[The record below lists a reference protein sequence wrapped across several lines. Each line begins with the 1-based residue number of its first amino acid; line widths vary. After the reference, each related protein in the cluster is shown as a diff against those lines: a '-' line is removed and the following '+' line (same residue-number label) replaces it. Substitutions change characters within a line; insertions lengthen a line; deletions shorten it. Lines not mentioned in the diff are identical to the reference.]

1 MTDRPRSTRPG
12 PDLGVGLGLRVPHLR
27 HILTHH
33 PDVDFFE
40 IISENFMVDG
50 GPPLRNLDAIL
61 ERYRVVLH
69 GVSMGLGS
77 AGPLDREHLRRLVA
91 LARRTK
97 TPWVSE
103 HLCWTRHG
111 DAHLHDLLPLPYTDA
126 VAAFIADKAAFVQD
140 SLGLPF
146 AIENLSSYVG
156 FSQSQMPEWE
166 FYRQVVERA
175 DCFMML
181 DVNNIFVSSVNHGFD
196 PWDYLAAIPWERVI
210 QVHVAGHTVRPDG
223 TLLDTHDH
231 PVRPEVWELYRH
243 ASEQTGGVSTILE
256 WDDNFLPFPDTLAEA
271 VKARAF
277 RDPAPPPG
285 AAPTRPAEGR
295 GAGHGEPADPPALR
309 AQQAGFAASIT
320 TPLHI
325 DDDGYRY
332 DADRY
337 DADTVASM
345 LPGPTLGPVDRLSNY
360 NQQYWFRLLTI
371 AQDELPLTRR
381 LLGLTELN
389 RLATAYLD
397 AFPSEHPELHHL
409 LDRLPR
415 FLAGEDRFNRPL
427 LRQAVDLDLLH
438 QRVFFAATHEDLDA
452 GTLAEADLAALLD
465 RPLCFQPA
473 FGLFAE
479 DWPLVALRT
488 ELLAGPD
495 SDAIV
500 PAPAPRKGWWA
511 IYRTP
516 QAGFGQERL
525 DPVQFDLLHLLME
538 GRPLPAALDVLTAD
552 LPAAALDRIGQ
563 GLQGWFARWAGL
575 GWFSR
580 RCQANPITLF
590 KG

>member
-1 MTDRPRSTRPG
+1 MAHPNRPSRPG

-27 HILTHH
+27 YILTHH

-77 AGPLDREHLRRLVA
+77 AEPLDRDHLSRLVA

-103 HLCWTRHG
+103 HLCWTKHR
-111 DAHLHDLLPLPYTDA
+111 DAHLHDLLPLPCTDA

-181 DVNNIFVSSVNHGFD
+181 DVNNVFVSSVNHAFD
-196 PWDYLAAIPWERVI
+196 PWEYLAAIPWDRVI

-231 PVRPEVWELYRH
+231 PVRPEVWELYRY

-271 VKARAF
+271 VKARAY
-277 RDPAPPPG
+277 RPAPDPDRSTPRVPPG
-285 AAPTRPAEGR
+285 KHPEPAEPIELQR
-295 GAGHGEPADPPALR
+295 
-309 AQQAGFAASIT
+309 QQAGFAASIT
-320 TPLHI
+320 TPLQI

-332 DADRY
+332 NPDRY
-337 DADTVASM
+337 DPDTVASM
-345 LPGPTLGPVDRLSNY
+345 LPGPTLSPVDRLSIY
-360 NQQYWFRLLTI
+360 NQQYWFRLLTV

-389 RLATAYLD
+389 RLTTAYLD
-397 AFPSEHPELHHL
+397 AFPSAHPELHRL
-409 LDRLPR
+409 LERLPR
-415 FLAGEDRFNRPL
+415 FLAGDHRFNRPL

-452 GTLAEADLAALLD
+452 GTLSGSDLAALLE
-465 RPLCFQPA
+465 RPLHFQPA

-479 DWPLVALRT
+479 DWPLVELRSN
-488 ELLAGPD
+488 LLAGPD
-495 SDAIV
+495 SDAIE

-525 DPVQFDLLHLLME
+525 DPVQYDLLHLLME
-538 GRPLPAALDVLTAD
+538 GRPLPAALDALTSD
-552 LPAAALDRIGQ
+552 LPAPAVDRLAR
-563 GLQGWFARWAGL
+563 GLQGWFSRWAGL

-580 RCQANPITLF
+580 GGEGIR
-590 KG
+590 GRRG

>member
-1 MTDRPRSTRPG
+1 MADPKHPSRPG

-40 IISENFMVDG
+40 IISENFMVEG

-77 AGPLDREHLRRLVA
+77 AGPLDRDHLSRLVA

-103 HLCWTRHG
+103 HLCWTKHG
-111 DAHLHDLLPLPYTDA
+111 NAHLHDLLPLPYTDA

-181 DVNNIFVSSVNHGFD
+181 DVNNVFVSSVNHGFD
-196 PWDYLAAIPWERVI
+196 PWDYLAAIPWDRVI

-256 WDDNFLPFPDTLAEA
+256 WDDHFLPFPDTLAEA
-271 VKARAF
+271 VKARAY
-277 RDPAPPPG
+277 RPVPDPDRSTPRVQPG
-285 AAPTRPAEGR
+285 ERP
-295 GAGHGEPADPPALR
+295 EPAGPADLR
-309 AQQAGFAASIT
+309 TQQAGFAASIT
-320 TPLHI
+320 TPLQI
-325 DDDGYRY
+325 DDDGYSY
-332 DADRY
+332 NADRY
-337 DADTVASM
+337 DPDTVASM
-345 LPGPTLGPVDRLSNY
+345 LPGPTLAPVDRLSIY

-381 LLGLTELN
+381 LLGLTDLN
-389 RLATAYLD
+389 RLTTAYLD
-397 AFPSEHPELHHL
+397 AFPSAHPELHHL
-409 LDRLPR
+409 LERLPR
-415 FLAGEDRFNRPL
+415 FLAGDHRFNRPL

-452 GTLAEADLAALLD
+452 GTLSGSDLAALRE
-465 RPLCFQPA
+465 RPLHFQPA

-479 DWPLVALRT
+479 DWPLVELRT
-488 ELLAGPD
+488 NLLAGPD

-525 DPVQFDLLHLLME
+525 DPVQFDLLRLLME
-538 GRPLPAALDVLTAD
+538 GRPLPAALDALTAD
-552 LPAAALDRIGQ
+552 LPAPAVDRIAR

-580 RCQANPITLF
+580 RGL
-590 KG
+590 G